1 MTLLPHAGE
10 TATRLAY
17 RKERFLPF
25 RRGVGSGSMKPP
37 VSKKQGVAAQYK
49 DLSVPFVMI
58 RAVLY
63 PPANK
68 PNVNQTLPIAK
79 TRYSIRLY

>member
-1 MTLLPHAGE
+1 
-10 TATRLAY
+10 
-17 RKERFLPF
+17 
-25 RRGVGSGSMKPP
+25 MKPP

-79 TRYSIRLY
+79 LCSVIRLN